1 VKSSVVKH
9 SVSIAGRRTS
19 VSLEDEFWKE
29 LKKIARHRKMSA
41 SALITE
47 IKANQQH
54 DNLCS
59 AIRLFVLGVYRAQSD
74 LPAPPNKQK

>member
-1 VKSSVVKH
+1 MKSSVVKH
-9 SVSIAGRRTS
+9 SVVIAGRRTS

-29 LKKIARHRKMSA
+29 LKKIARHRKMTA

-54 DNLCS
+54 DNPLLS
-59 AIRLFVLGVYRAQSD
+59 HSPVRAWRLPRSERKHFARRGRR
-74 LPAPPNKQK
+74 